1 MVAHFDTFCPLLEI
15 FQIILLIA
23 KNFQK
28 RKTKTKHT
36 PKAPKERG
44 MEKQRTKCSAYKIN
58 RKLQNI
64 HQHFRTNGRQPS
76 NKINFPSESPHNTK
90 EVFEG
95 SQSNLAA
102 IYCKNDIHVCMYLC
116 PYTYTQYTYSYIF
129 ICIHVSK
136 IIVRN
141 LFVVVCHVQLTSY
154 P

>member
-23 KNFQK
+23 KNFQIK
-28 RKTKTKHT
+28 KKQNIHSQHR
-36 PKAPKERG
+36 KERG

-116 PYTYTQYTYSYIF
+116 PYTYTQYTIHILIYIYMYP
-129 ICIHVSK
+129 CIQNYCS
-136 IIVRN
+136 
-141 LFVVVCHVQLTSY
+141 
-154 P
+154 